1 MSSHDQRVFT
11 FKLTHL
17 IWWFFGVVEG
27 LIGLRVL
34 LKLLGANQGSPFTQF
49 IYNITAPFLWP
60 FQALTA
66 TPSVGNIVLEIPA
79 IIAMIVYA
87 LLAWAL
93 AKVVV
98 ILLYTPPEPQPKADD
113 STTKVEIKEYET

>member
-1 MSSHDQRVFT
+1 MANRGQRLFT
-11 FKLTHL
+11 FKLTNL

-34 LKLLGANQGSPFTQF
+34 LKLLGANEGSPFTQF
-49 IYNITAPFLWP
+49 VYNITAPFLWP

-79 IIAMIVYA
+79 IVAMIVYA
-87 LLAWAL
+87 LVAWAL
-93 AKVVV
+93 VKAVV
-98 ILLYTPPEPQPKADD
+98 ILLYTPPEPQPEPDEGA
-113 STTKVEIKEYET
+113 TKVEVKEYDL